1 MYVPPCAFRFSLCP
15 EKPRGEQQK
24 KCLPFAQSTKA
35 RGKNETEV
43 SCTVVFK
50 VAPDLNQFRIKLL
63 NFWGSSP
70 QASVTTYKSTQTP
83 KVDPFAH
90 QVRVDPHLH
99 PYGFGDTTLGGG
111 GCRILPPTNGGGF
124 KKRWLSDKGGLNPV
138 HRATKI
144 QGFYIYLNFSRH
156 CSFLHHCKFR
166 ANYKEG
172 SIGAS
177 KPQNIFLC
185 RQVSLLGCCSSEG
198 GDIRGSIQMEGFKFR
213 NRIGYTNA
221 EEFQRTES
229 VPPLSRTPIAT
240 CPLFA
245 RFSPKVENCGAPF

>member
-111 GCRILPPTNGGGF
+111 GLQNPATH
-124 KKRWLSDKGGLNPV
+124 KRWGVQKEVVVRQGRVKPCPQSNKDPGLL
-138 HRATKI
+138 
-144 QGFYIYLNFSRH
+144 YLFEFLKALFFS
-156 CSFLHHCKFR
+156 S
-166 ANYKEG
+166 
-172 SIGAS
+172 
-177 KPQNIFLC
+177 
-185 RQVSLLGCCSSEG
+185 
-198 GDIRGSIQMEGFKFR
+198 
-213 NRIGYTNA
+213 
-221 EEFQRTES
+221 
-229 VPPLSRTPIAT
+229 PL
-240 CPLFA
+240 
-245 RFSPKVENCGAPF
+245 